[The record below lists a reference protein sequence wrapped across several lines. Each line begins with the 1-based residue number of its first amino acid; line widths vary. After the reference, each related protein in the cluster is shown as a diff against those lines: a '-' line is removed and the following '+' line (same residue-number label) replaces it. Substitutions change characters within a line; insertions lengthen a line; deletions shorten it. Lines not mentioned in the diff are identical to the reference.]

1 MLFEEQEFDL
11 QREKV
16 AAGAIFRL
24 PVRAMSVYPQPA
36 VDCCSAMIW
45 TAPVR
50 MLAEMSLNDGTA
62 LTVGPL
68 IASLLLL
75 VVVLLIGP
83 HRGAAME
90 QAR

>member
-1 MLFEEQEFDL
+1 
-11 QREKV
+11 
-16 AAGAIFRL
+16 
-24 PVRAMSVYPQPA
+24 
-36 VDCCSAMIW
+36 MIW

-50 MLAEMSLNDGTA
+50 MLAEMALNDGTA

-68 IASLLLL
+68 FASLLLL